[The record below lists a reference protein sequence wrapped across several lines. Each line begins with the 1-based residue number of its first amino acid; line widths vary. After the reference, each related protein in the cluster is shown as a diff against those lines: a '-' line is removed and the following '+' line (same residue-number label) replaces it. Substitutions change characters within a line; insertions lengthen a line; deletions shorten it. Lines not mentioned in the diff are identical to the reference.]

1 MAELGFKSEAAGW
14 EARMFPLCY
23 VAPLRRTKLKVHRY
37 SKKVLESETFKERNF
52 ILEPV
57 LVDNVHGE
65 VDGVGHVDADHL
77 RGAAVGAEHRE
88 DAGAAAEIEN
98 SSAGNLKPGR
108 ND

>member
-23 VAPLRRTKLKVHRY
+23 VAPLRRTKLKV
-37 SKKVLESETFKERNF
+37 LESETFKERNF

-65 VDGVGHVDADHL
+65 VDGVGHVNADHL

-98 SSAGNLKPGR
+98 SSLGNLKPGR